1 MPKPIVC
8 LSEHLSQYLEAFRTC
23 FSKRQWKYFV
33 TVLLGLIECEERKT
47 MTGMLR
53 VVGESVSLSGL
64 SRFLNK
70 WLWSR
75 SAIATTWLMRF
86 GERLEPIVEAEHE
99 RLRAG
104 QPKRNGRPKKTVVT
118 GYLAFDDSVHIKPKG
133 RSMGGLGR
141 HYSNTEKRVV
151 SGHCLLAGLY
161 MLLGQRCPLQPQLYR
176 QKHVCEQEGVPF
188 QSKIDMV
195 VAEIERFDPVT
206 ETHTHVLVD
215 SWFHCKRVRKAAR
228 KGNWVISGG
237 LKSNRVMRLIHAD
250 DGPNGSREWLKLSA
264 YAAQLDKDD
273 WQEVTWP
280 SAQGGQKMYAHLI
293 QTWIRKLGP
302 TLVLITCHDLDEP
315 LKSVRYW
322 GSTVLDLDAQA
333 LVDILAERWHIET
346 FFEYAKDLLGSDDY
360 QVMTA
365 QAILRFWT
373 LIACLMCFLE
383 EQRTLEQDQLLTCGD
398 VRRNLQYQHRINL
411 LQWLQDRFNDGDSLE
426 KVCSQLAL
434 SNS

>member
-8 LSEHLSQYLEAFRTC
+8 LSEQLRQYLEAFRAC
-23 FSKRQWKYFV
+23 YSKRQWKYFV

-47 MTGMLR
+47 MTGLLR
-53 VVGESVSLSGL
+53 VVGEPLSLSGL

-70 WLWSR
+70 WCWSR
-75 SAIATTWLMRF
+75 SAVATTWQMRF
-86 GERLEPIVEAEHE
+86 GQRLEAIVQAEHE
-99 RLRAG
+99 RLRVE
-104 QPKRNGRPKKTVVT
+104 QPKRIGRPKKTVVT
-118 GYLAFDDSVHIKPKG
+118 GYLAFDDSIHVKPKG

-141 HYSNTEKRVV
+141 HYANTEKRVV
-151 SGHCLLAGLY
+151 RGHCLLTGLY

-176 QKHVCEQEGVPF
+176 QKRVCEQEGVLF

-195 VAEIERFDPVT
+195 VAEIERFDAVAG
-206 ETHTHVLVD
+206 THTHVLVD
-215 SWFHCKRVRKAAR
+215 SWFHCKRVRKAAGER
-228 KGNWVISGG
+228 NWDLSGG

-250 DGPNGSREWLKLSA
+250 GSREWLKLSV
-264 YAAQLDKDD
+264 YAAQLGKDD

-280 SAQGGQKMYAHLI
+280 SEQGGQIMYAHLVL
-293 QTWIRKLGP
+293 TWIRKLGP
-302 TLVLITCHDLDEP
+302 TLLLITCHDRNAP

-322 GSTVLDLDAQA
+322 GSTVLDLDTQA
-333 LVDILAERWHIET
+333 LVDILAKRWHIET

-383 EQRTLEQDQLLTCGD
+383 EQRALEPDRLLTCGD
-398 VRRNLQYQHRINL
+398 VRRNLQHQHRLNL
-411 LQWLQDRFNDGDSLE
+411 LLWLQQRFNDGCSLDQI
-426 KVCSQLAL
+426 CSHLAL